1 MTTRN
6 AIVATLVATLRD
18 HLKAAVARRA
28 QRLALNDLLGMSAA
42 RLDDLGL
49 NRHDLIE
56 AMAASPHKGT
66 DLEARR
72 EYNVARKLALGVQ

>member
-1 MTTRN
+1 MN
-6 AIVATLVATLRD
+6 
-18 HLKAAVARRA
+18 
-28 QRLALNDLLGMSAA
+28 AA

-56 AMAASPHKGT
+56 AMAASRHQKT

-72 EYNVARKLALGVQ
+72 EYNVARKLALGAQ